1 MKQKIVLVVSIAIG
15 ILAAVLTRTYLASK
29 DAEMQ
34 RLKEDFRK
42 KHQTIEVLC
51 FAREVPSGT
60 ILAKS
65 DLGVKTVPA
74 SGLRGQTLT
83 EANHEQVL
91 NRKVLNP
98 HKEGDIV
105 FWSDIEG
112 GNPAAGGLA
121 ADIRM
126 KKRAVS
132 INCTGAAAVSGMV
145 KPSDHV
151 DVIASY
157 ATPKLSEDGR
167 TMIQELSTRT
177 ILQNVLVLATGKETA
192 KSAIARNDAFGGGG
206 TYSTITL
213 EVSPREAELLV
224 FYEQIKGRISLAL
237 RNRDDTYYE
246 KELPQIDIKKIGE
259 EIEGLNKK
267 RQDELNGGY

>member
-1 MKQKIVLVVSIAIG
+1 MKQKLVLVVSIAIG

-34 RLKEDFRK
+34 QLKEDFRK
-42 KHQTIEVLC
+42 KHETIEVLC

-60 ILAKS
+60 ILVES
-65 DLGVKTVPA
+65 DLGKKTVPA
-74 SGLRGQTLT
+74 SGLRGQTLS
-83 EANHEQVL
+83 EAEHVQIL
-91 NRKVLNP
+91 NRKVLNS

-157 ATPKLSEDGR
+157 ATPKVAEDGH

-192 KSAIARNDAFGGGG
+192 KSAVTRSDAFGGG
-206 TYSTITL
+206 TYSMVTL

-224 FYEQIKGRISLAL
+224 FYEQIKGRIYLAL
-237 RNRDDTYYE
+237 RNRNDTYYE

-259 EIEGLNKK
+259 EIEDLNKK
-267 RQDELNGGY
+267 RQSELGGGF

>member
-1 MKQKIVLVVSIAIG
+1 MKQSIVLIVSIAIG
-15 ILAAVLTRTYLASK
+15 LLAAVLTRTYLASK

-34 RLKEDFRK
+34 QLKEDFRK
-42 KHQTIEVLC
+42 KHKTIEVLC

-91 NRKVLNP
+91 NRKVLNS

-157 ATPKLSEDGR
+157 ATPKVAEDGR

-192 KSAIARNDAFGGGG
+192 KSAIARSDAFGGG
-206 TYSTITL
+206 TYATVTL